1 MAGEAGCAATTLDT
15 VERLAPEAVLL
26 DVRLGGDDGFDV
38 CSCADVRA
46 TRARGAPH
54 LDLRR
59 PTRVVAR
66 RLATLG
72 AARAASRTRPLG
84 PCLSRRGCPAPP
96 PQATRRRDARM
107 PRGDP
112 HAEGRRS
119 DRKAQQRVEID
130 GLAVDSRVHRRG
142 GAYLQRRCAPR
153 SDGRVRAVPWRV
165 EHEDPELRAVEV
177 GPRRR
182 HRRRLEGVRIV
193 RHQHDCRGCSPRS
206 SISCSGGAGE
216 LEPSTA
222 LAVSSTVRSFAC
234 R

>member
-1 MAGEAGCAATTLDT
+1 MDAAIPPHSDCAWGSAPRVLVVDDQPDFREAARLLLERRGYAVAGEAGCAATALDT

-38 CSCADVRA
+38 CPCADVRA

-66 RLATLG
+66 RLTALG

-153 SDGRVRAVPWRV
+153 SDGRVRAVPAR
-165 EHEDPELRAVEV
+165 D
-177 GPRRR
+177 
-182 HRRRLEGVRIV
+182 
-193 RHQHDCRGCSPRS
+193 RGRS
-206 SISCSGGAGE
+206 VHPSCLATSNR
-216 LEPSTA
+216 PSRPA
-222 LAVSSTVRSFAC
+222 
-234 R
+234 